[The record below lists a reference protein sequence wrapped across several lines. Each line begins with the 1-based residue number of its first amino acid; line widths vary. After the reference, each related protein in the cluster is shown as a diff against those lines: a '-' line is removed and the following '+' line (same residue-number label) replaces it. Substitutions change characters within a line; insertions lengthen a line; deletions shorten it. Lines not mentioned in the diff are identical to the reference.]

1 MTACAKEGFRPF
13 LLGATPA
20 VLERAERA
28 LAARHPGLAVAG
40 RHHGYFTVAEE
51 DRIAGLI
58 RASGADCLFIAMPTP
73 RKERFM
79 HRYRNSLGVPF
90 CMGVG
95 GTFDVIAGHVRRAP
109 PAWAEARHRVAV
121 PPVAGAAAHVLALR
135 PDERDLRRPPAA
147 RSWRRRSG
155 PMR

>member
-1 MTACAKEGFRPF
+1 MRTCGATWRRAISSASTAWASSSRCGFSAIGRRTGSRASTFESLMAACAKEGFRPF

-58 RASGADCLFIAMPTP
+58 RASGADCLFIAMP
-73 RKERFM
+73 
-79 HRYRNSLGVPF
+79 
-90 CMGVG
+90 
-95 GTFDVIAGHVRRAP
+95 
-109 PAWAEARHRVAV
+109 
-121 PPVAGAAAHVLALR
+121 
-135 PDERDLRRPPAA
+135 
-147 RSWRRRSG
+147 
-155 PMR
+155 